1 MKDNYS
7 VKLQCV
13 FCGSENFSLPSKGYR
28 PKEGEQIKCANCG
41 RLNDFD
47 SLHQIAVKQGINEAK
62 KDINNQIKK
71 MFKKVGFKVK

>member
-13 FCGSENFSLPSKGYR
+13 FCGSENFSLPSKRYR

-47 SLHQIAVKQGINEAK
+47 SLHQIAMKRGIDMAK
-62 KDINNQIKK
+62 KDINDEIKK
-71 MFKKVGFKVK
+71 MLKKAGFKVR